1 MFTKYTQ
8 FVIRVQKLL
17 KGDSI
22 IVMLLIV
29 ITLFSAD
36 RTVVEEKE
44 KVRIPV
50 RSQDFSK
57 EGANPRGTANLLF
70 CELFTEPYPHKT
82 VSIVLNNCE
91 S

>member
-8 FVIRVQKLL
+8 FVIRVQQLL

-44 KVRIPV
+44 KVRTPCGARVFQKGAPTPDGVPIY
-50 RSQDFSK
+50 DFAK
-57 EGANPRGTANLLF
+57 FPKK
-70 CELFTEPYPHKT
+70 HIKT
-82 VSIVLNNCE
+82 
-91 S
+91 